1 MKTLLP
7 ITQVVS
13 TNCGGRGAWMDNPLN
28 SPAPSSSLW
37 GGFQT
42 GGSRGRGRGRGS
54 SKRRHSTR
62 RKYIHRR
69 RNIYRQKSRKS
80 RK

>member
-1 MKTLLP
+1 MKKLLP

-42 GGSRGRGRGRGS
+42 GGSRGSR
-54 SKRRHSTR
+54 KRRHSTR
-62 RKYIHRR
+62 RKHRR
-69 RNIYRQKSRKS
+69 HRKSRKS
-80 RK
+80 HKR

>member
-7 ITQVVS
+7 VTQVVS
-13 TNCGGRGAWMDNPLN
+13 TKCGGSGAWIDNPLN
-28 SPAPSSSLW
+28 TPAPGSGSW
-37 GGFQT
+37 QGFQT
-42 GGSRGRGRGRGS
+42 GGSRGS
-54 SKRRHSTR
+54 KKRRHSTR

-80 RK
+80 RKHRKR

>member
-28 SPAPSSSLW
+28 SPAPSSSSW

-42 GGSRGRGRGRGS
+42 GGSRGRGSR
-54 SKRRHSTR
+54 KRRHSTR
-62 RKYIHRR
+62 RKYRHRR

-80 RK
+80 RKR

>member
-13 TNCGGRGAWMDNPLN
+13 TKCGGYGAWIDNPLN
-28 SPAPSSSLW
+28 TPAPSSSSW
-37 GGFQT
+37 RGFQM
-42 GGSRGRGRGRGS
+42 GGSR
-54 SKRRHSTR
+54 KRRHGTR
-62 RKYIHRR
+62 RKHRRHR
-69 RNIYRQKSRKS
+69 RNIYRQRSRKS